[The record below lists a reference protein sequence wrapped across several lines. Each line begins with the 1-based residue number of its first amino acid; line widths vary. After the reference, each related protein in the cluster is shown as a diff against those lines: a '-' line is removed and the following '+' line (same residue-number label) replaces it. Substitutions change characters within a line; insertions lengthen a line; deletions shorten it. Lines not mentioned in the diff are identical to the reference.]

1 MKNNF
6 KELTDFLDEYRV
18 KYIIHSDC
26 VEVEG
31 DLWLIAKELTF
42 LPESFGNL
50 KIGHSLWLS
59 YNKLTSLP
67 VSFGNLQIGRCLFL
81 DVNHLTFLPESIGNL
96 KIGRSLSF
104 EGIHN
109 NFTSLPD
116 SFFLSGLYRKTTG
129 IKNLDELHSNFLKQ
143 KEKAKREA
151 EEAKRKADEQEEM
164 IRFKSQIWVIG

>member
-1 MKNNF
+1 MVNNF
-6 KELTDFLDEYRV
+6 EELTDFLDEYRV

-31 DLWLIAKELTF
+31 DLWLIAKGLTS

-59 YNKLTSLP
+59 YNKLTTLP
-67 VSFGNLQIGRCLFL
+67 ESFGNLQIGRCLLL
-81 DVNHLTFLPESIGNL
+81 DGNHLTFLPESIGNL

-104 EGIHN
+104 GGIYD

-129 IKNLDELHSNFLKQ
+129 IKNLDELHSKFLKLERE
-143 KEKAKREA
+143 KKEAEEKAKRQAVEH
-151 EEAKRKADEQEEM
+151 EEM
-164 IRFKSQIWVIG
+164 IRFKSQIWVI